1 MKKAAGRPN
10 LGKTETIKQR
20 ALTVY
25 LPTEEMVEKW
35 REEAKR
41 YGVPLSRFI
50 VEMVDDSIR
59 KNPAGM
65 TPREELEKELNDVKA
80 EMKQVKIRLESA
92 EKALKQADVTI
103 ADYRSRLSDPVLSP
117 EDAELTSRLIE
128 MFLTEKVL
136 NVDEV
141 PDRFGIKL
149 DDMEAVNRL
158 RSSVDLLK
166 KAGLV
171 ETGMFE
177 WRWIGGRKRKPHI
190 SQKKRREYRRKP

>member
-25 LPTEEMVEKW
+25 LPTEELVEKW

-65 TPREELEKELNDVKA
+65 TPREELEKELNDVKT
-80 EMKQVKIRLESA
+80 EMKQVKTRLESA
-92 EKALKQADVTI
+92 EEALKQADTTM
-103 ADYRSRLSDPVLSP
+103 ADYRSKLSDPLLSS

-128 MFLTEKVL
+128 MFLAEKVL
-136 NVDEV
+136 NIDEV

-149 DDMEAVNRL
+149 DDEN
-158 RSSVDLLK
+158 
-166 KAGLV
+166 AGAQ
-171 ETGMFE
+171 GC
-177 WRWIGGRKRKPHI
+177 
-190 SQKKRREYRRKP
+190 